1 MAGKTEEVPK
11 RETIVRRGS
20 LFGEPSIDSPTEPQD
35 TTYSAARVEEN
46 LAISLSHVS
55 PAHDFQ
61 RKRTF
66 ADLRPSSTV
75 IDISDS
81 PIRSSRSVNP
91 VPSIKKVKQELPED
105 PEEASDLEHALEAVM
120 AEELEDVH
128 ADEVSADEEAARE
141 MHEYE

>member
-1 MAGKTEEVPK
+1 MDLSLASLPLTAPQSHRTPRIQQQEWKKTWP
-11 RETIVRRGS
+11 
-20 LFGEPSIDSPTEPQD
+20 
-35 TTYSAARVEEN
+35 Y
-46 LAISLSHVS
+46 LSHVS

-81 PIRSSRSVNP
+81 PIRSSSSVNP

-120 AEELEDVH
+120 AEELGDVH

-141 MHEYE
+141 MHEDE